1 LWSFIPN
8 GVRVVRFRVLL
19 GTDDNYSLL
28 STDCG
33 SSPASLWATL
43 SVTLK
48 VDGIVYF
55 TKLVGKFTDPTA
67 IPVDIDVS
75 TNSSIVFT
83 VVQAGSSNNCNH
95 MMFANIRF
103 DYCPVG
109 MYGQYCQYPTCN
121 NIKYDNSS
129 VCNSRG
135 NCTAYNTCACNDG
148 YFGQFCQYWKC
159 FDAQYNSTLACSS
172 RGNCTSMNTCKCN
185 TNYYGENCQTYTCG
199 NYTNASPLV
208 CNGPQNGKCSSYE
221 NCTCNT
227 GYSGKYCDTW
237 YCYSTLMNN
246 TSVCNANGV
255 CTAVN
260 TCLCNSDYS
269 GSRCDLISRNCVS
282 GFYGYT
288 CESRKQCRFVLTSS
302 VKHV

>member
-1 LWSFIPN
+1 MPVGSILEQNSGTYTINYITYNYVSYIHPENSYRSYTYGPSNLWSFVPN

-109 MYGQYCQYPTCN
+109 MYGQYC
-121 NIKYDNSS
+121 
-129 VCNSRG
+129 
-135 NCTAYNTCACNDG
+135 
-148 YFGQFCQYWKC
+148 
-159 FDAQYNSTLACSS
+159 
-172 RGNCTSMNTCKCN
+172 
-185 TNYYGENCQTYTCG
+185 
-199 NYTNASPLV
+199 
-208 CNGPQNGKCSSYE
+208 
-221 NCTCNT
+221 
-227 GYSGKYCDTW
+227 
-237 YCYSTLMNN
+237 
-246 TSVCNANGV
+246 
-255 CTAVN
+255 
-260 TCLCNSDYS
+260 
-269 GSRCDLISRNCVS
+269 
-282 GFYGYT
+282 
-288 CESRKQCRFVLTSS
+288 
-302 VKHV
+302 